1 MRIVKSRIYVM
12 QVVLLVFATALTLI
26 GFLFPHQDVTLWPSI
41 WGYVAQGQEQ
51 YPIVL
56 GVVSFTQL
64 FYFIGFLFLYL
75 SFEFYG
81 FKNGFYGTL
90 ALSLMMTAC
99 YFLFGFLHNM
109 SGDPRTAVIDR
120 RILMFFDMTRR
131 EFVAGLVSFLGAYTL
146 IFALATLIKKL
157 TRDYFMFLRY
167 TIAALAGFA
176 AYVAAQVFLNNAGS
190 ASFEDMLV
198 TAVTPAAQFAILVTA
213 SVIPLY
219 LMRLVLGLFRGTSP
233 VEPTAQSTPGG
244 SKSVDE
250 NSESGGWFGT
260 FVFLPLFFGAVTG
273 LLIRVAVEA
282 FNRDLFPD
290 APLFVIDGTE
300 APNDYALH
308 YAVVV
313 ATTLFCARLAFFIT
327 GKLLKRRKE
336 RRLRVSN
343 TASGQKLPEEDTVSE
358 KLNPFHK
365 TA

>member
-41 WGYVAQGQEQ
+41 WGYVVRGQDQ

-64 FYFIGFLFLYL
+64 SYFIGFLFLYL

-90 ALSLMMTAC
+90 ALALMMTVC
-99 YFLFGFLHNM
+99 YFALGLLRDI

-120 RILMFFDMTRR
+120 RILMFFELTRR

-146 IFALATLIKKL
+146 IFALATLVKKL
-157 TRDYFMFLRY
+157 THDYFMFLRY
-167 TIAALAGFA
+167 TIAALTGFA
-176 AYVAAQVFLNNAGS
+176 VYVAAQVFLNNAGS
-190 ASFEDMLV
+190 ASFEDMMV
-198 TAVTPAAQFAILVTA
+198 TAVTPAAQFAILVVA

-219 LMRLVLGLFRGTSP
+219 LMRLFLGIFRGTSP
-233 VEPTAQSTPGG
+233 TEPSAHTAPDG
-244 SKSVDE
+244 SRSDTE
-250 NSESGGWFGT
+250 NPESGGWFGT
-260 FVFLPLFFGAVTG
+260 FVFLPLFFGTVAG
-273 LLIRVAVEA
+273 GLIRAAIEA

-290 APLFVIDGTE
+290 APLFIIDGTE
-300 APNDYALH
+300 APNDYAIH
-308 YAVVV
+308 YAIVV
-313 ATTLFCARLAFFIT
+313 AVTLFCARLAFFVT
-327 GKLLKRRKE
+327 GKLMKRRKE
-336 RRLRVSN
+336 RRSSAVS
-343 TASGQKLPEEDTVSE
+343 TVSAGKPPEEDTVSE